1 MNAAEAFF
9 DTHILLYLLSGDPE
23 KADHAEAVLAKG
35 GIISVQVLNEFAA
48 VASRQLG
55 LSYPEIREVLQ
66 TVREVCKV
74 NFLTLETHDL
84 GLQVAERYQ
93 FSFYDSLIVASALL
107 AKCGT
112 LYSEDLQDGQT
123 IDGRLIVRN
132 PFAVRAKC

>member
-35 GIISVQVLNEFAA
+35 GVISVQVLNEFAA
-48 VASRQLG
+48 VASRKLG

-74 NFLTLETHDL
+74 NSLTLETHDL

-107 AKCGT
+107 TKCGT

-132 PFAVRAKC
+132 PFTVRAKF